1 MTITDGTRTDAL
13 TDEMLARFDARAAE
27 YDRDNQFFHEDF
39 DELRAAGYL
48 DLPLPV
54 DMGGGGATLAEVD
67 RAQRRLARVAPATA
81 VAVNMHLYWVGLAAD
96 LRRMGDD
103 RCAFILDAAARGK
116 ILAAGHAE
124 RGNDIPVLLSTT
136 SAERVDG
143 GWKLDGHKIFGSL
156 TPVWDHLGFHAMD
169 TSDPDAPKIV
179 HGFLD
184 RDADGVEV
192 IETWDTLGMRATA
205 SHDTVL
211 DGVFVPDEQIVVV
224 CPAGFAG
231 ADAFHVSLFAWA
243 LLGFASVYL
252 GIADRALEETTRQI
266 HDKSSLGLTRSMAY
280 HPEVQHR
287 VAEMAMAIETASAVL
302 DRNLDDWSN
311 GVDHGEAWP
320 AKLFT
325 AKHVVVNEAWKAVDT
340 AIDVTGG
347 AGIFRRNRLEQLF
360 RDARFGR
367 IHPGN
372 PLLVHELIG
381 KMTLGINPDEQPRW
395 G

>member
-1 MTITDGTRTDAL
+1 MTMTAGRTDPL
-13 TDEMLARFDARAAE
+13 TDEMLARFDARATE
-27 YDRDNQFFHEDF
+27 YDRDNRFFHEDF
-39 DELRAAGYL
+39 DELRSSGYL
-48 DLPLPV
+48 DMPLPTE
-54 DMGGGGATLAEVD
+54 MGGGGCTLADVD

-81 VAVNMHLYWVGLAAD
+81 VAVNMHLYWVGVAAD

-103 RCAFILDAAARGK
+103 RGAFILDAASRGK

-143 GWKLDGHKIFGSL
+143 GWKIDGHKIFGSL
-156 TPVWDHLGFHAMD
+156 TPVWDYLGFHAMD
-169 TSDPDAPKIV
+169 TSNPEAPQIV
-179 HGFLD
+179 HGFVD
-184 RDADGVEV
+184 RDADGVQI

-211 DGVFVPDEQIVVV
+211 DDAFVPDDQVMVV

-231 ADAFHVSLFAWA
+231 ADAFHVALFAWA

-252 GIADRALEETTRQI
+252 GIADRALAETCSQI
-266 HDKSSLGLTRSMAY
+266 DEKTSLGLTRSMAH

-287 VAEMAMAIETASAVL
+287 VAEMAMAVETASALL
-302 DRNLDDWSN
+302 DRNLDDWST
-311 GVDHGEAWP
+311 GVDHGPAWP
-320 AKLFT
+320 AKIFT
-325 AKHVVVNEAWKAVDT
+325 TKHVVTTEAWKVVDT

-347 AGIFRRNRLEQLF
+347 AGVFRRNRLEQLF

-372 PLLVHELIG
+372 PLLTHEMIG
-381 KMTLGINPDEQPRW
+381 KMTLGIDPDSQPRW

>member
-1 MTITDGTRTDAL
+1 MTMTSGRTDPL
-13 TDEMLARFDARAAE
+13 TTELLERFDTRAAE
-27 YDRDNQFFHEDF
+27 YDRANEFFADDF
-39 DELRAAGYL
+39 DDLREAGYL
-48 DLPLPV
+48 DLPLPT
-54 DMGGGGATLAEVD
+54 DLGGAGSNLAEVE

-103 RCAFILDAAARGK
+103 RCAFVLDAASKGK
-116 ILAAGHAE
+116 VLAAGHAE

-136 SAERVDG
+136 SATRVDG
-143 GWKLDGHKIFGSL
+143 GWTFDGHKIFGSL
-156 TPVWDHLGFHAMD
+156 TPVWDYLGIHAMD

-179 HGFLD
+179 HAFVD
-184 RDADGVEV
+184 RDADGVQV

-211 DGVFVPDEQIVVV
+211 DRVFVPDDQVVLV

-231 ADAFHVSLFAWA
+231 VDAYHVSMFAWA

-252 GIADRALEETTRQI
+252 GIADRALEETCRQI
-266 HDKSSLGLTRSMAY
+266 HDKTSLGLTRSMAH

-287 VAEMAMAIETASAVL
+287 IAEMAMSIETASALL
-302 DRNLDDWSN
+302 DRSIDDWSN
-311 GVDHGEAWP
+311 GVDHGAAWP
-320 AKLFT
+320 LKIFAT
-325 AKHVVVNEAWKAVDT
+325 KHVVTHEAWKVADT

-372 PLLVHELIG
+372 TLLAHELIG
-381 KMTLGINPDEQPRW
+381 KMTLGIDPDAQPRW